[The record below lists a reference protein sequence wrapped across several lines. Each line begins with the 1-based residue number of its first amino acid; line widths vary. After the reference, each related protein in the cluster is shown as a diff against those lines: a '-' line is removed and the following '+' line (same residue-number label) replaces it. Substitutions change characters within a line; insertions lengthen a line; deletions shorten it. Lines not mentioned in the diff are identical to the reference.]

1 MTYYAVT
8 YTYGERSLIS
18 ATRPRHRDYMT
29 ALKDDGIVVAAGP
42 FEGDA
47 QSLILFRVADRA
59 ALEEILAAD
68 PYTEAGALADREIRE
83 WNPVIN
89 AF

>member
-1 MTYYAVT
+1 MKYYAVT
-8 YTYGERSLIS
+8 YTYGERTLID

-29 ALKDDGIVVAAGP
+29 ALKEDGTVIAAGP
-42 FEGDA
+42 FDGDA
-47 QSLILFRVADRA
+47 QSLILFRVSDEQ
-59 ALEEILAAD
+59 ALDEILAAD

>member
-1 MTYYAVT
+1 MKYYAVT

-29 ALKDDGIVVAAGP
+29 SLKDSGTVIAAGP
-42 FEGDA
+42 FAGDT
-47 QSLILFRVADRA
+47 QSLILFRVSDEDALAD
-59 ALEEILAAD
+59 ILAAD
-68 PYTEAGALADREIRE
+68 PYTEAGALADLEIRE